1 MTRIAPAR
9 PAPAADLDE
18 PLNPRVRMGDNQPSI
33 PERPVIHDV
42 AKSDFEEAID
52 QHPNLR
58 KRISDLVDSA
68 TRAEATDDETMARC
82 TELLRQITAVEKVV
96 ERERETVKVPFREA
110 GQIID
115 DAARGMLSRL
125 TEHRI
130 RVSNMARAYM
140 LEKQRVADAAAA
152 EEQAKR
158 LAAQAEA
165 RVAAGRA
172 PAKAPTPA
180 PAKAKPVQVRSEFG
194 GVATTKALQIATI
207 VDWDLA
213 FNAVRTVPAVK
224 EAIQKAVNA
233 LVRVG
238 QANIPG
244 VELDDDVGLAIR

>member
-9 PAPAADLDE
+9 PARIADPDE
-18 PLNPRVRMGDNQPSI
+18 PLNPRIRMGDNQPPI
-33 PERPVIHDV
+33 ADRPVIHDV
-42 AKSDFEEAID
+42 AKADFEEAID

-68 TRAEATDDETMARC
+68 GRAEATDDTTMARC
-82 TELLRQITAVEKVV
+82 TELLRQIGAVEKVV

-115 DAARGMLSRL
+115 DAARGMLARL

-130 RVSNMARAYM
+130 RVQGMAQAYM
-140 LEKQRVADAAAA
+140 REKQRKADEIAAA
-152 EEQAKR
+152 EQKKR

-165 RVAAGRA
+165 RAAAGRA
-172 PAKAPTPA
+172 PAKAPAPE

-194 GVATTKALQIATI
+194 GVATTKAVQIATI

-213 FNAVRTVPAVK
+213 FGAVRTVPAVR

-238 QANIPG
+238 QTEIPG